1 MIGTSLDCHKET
13 SRSLMVAWGAG
24 HTNVCTGFHVPMWH
38 PEVNENV
45 IVNPVVE
52 YADSIIMELTNNR
65 NLLQNECKRW
75 RELAEGAGLSLP
87 EENEEGGDKE
97 EEEECKEEG
106 PKKEEDGKGSG
117 NAIDLDG
124 GNEDE
129 EDEGGGTTSAPGG
142 KDGKG
147 RSGGKPGG
155 WLVRRLLTKLVVP
168 KTERLVS
175 HGILSC
181 AIVHCGMP

>member
-1 MIGTSLDCHKET
+1 
-13 SRSLMVAWGAG
+13 MVAWGRG
-24 HTNVCTGFHVPMWH
+24 KTNVCTEFHVPRWQRL
-38 PEVNENV
+38 VNKDV
-45 IVNPVVE
+45 IVKPVVE

-87 EENEEGGDKE
+87 EEKEEDGNKE
-97 EEEECKEEG
+97 EEHKEEKG
-106 PKKEEDGKGSG
+106 ETEEDGKGSG
-117 NAIDLDG
+117 KALTIDD
-124 GNEDE
+124 EDDDE
-129 EDEGGGTTSAPGG
+129 EGEGGGSGSADGGG

-147 RSGGKPGG
+147 KSGGKPGG